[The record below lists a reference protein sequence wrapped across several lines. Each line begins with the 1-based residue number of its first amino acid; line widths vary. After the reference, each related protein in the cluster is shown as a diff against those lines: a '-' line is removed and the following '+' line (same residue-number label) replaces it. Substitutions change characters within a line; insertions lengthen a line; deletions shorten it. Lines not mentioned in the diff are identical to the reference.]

1 MLRRDLSQT
10 HSISTQML
18 ICEFIDRTG
27 FCPTENYYHTVI
39 EPEYMKSDI
48 DKDAWCKQWKKGDG
62 IQKAYDAIAE
72 EVNEE
77 YRQTLNLEAEV
88 KGLKSEISRVRDENQ
103 AFHDDRRQRIDERI
117 AMASFLIEQS
127 AKWSATDLR
136 EKAIEMIGEKAYL
149 RYKIEHNINLWEMDK
164 ELLIENLK

>member
-1 MLRRDLSQT
+1 MT
-10 HSISTQML
+10 IKEFTQ
-18 ICEFIDRTG
+18 RTG
-27 FCPTENYYHTVI
+27 FQPTNEYYHEVI
-39 EPEYMKSDI
+39 NSDYMRSDL
-48 DKDAWCKQWKKGDG
+48 DKDTWCKQWKKQGG
-62 IQKAYDAIAE
+62 IQKAYDAIAD

-103 AFHDDRRQRIDERI
+103 ALHDDRRQRIDERI

-136 EKAIEMIGEKAYL
+136 EKAIEMIGEKAYIL
-149 RYKIEHNINLWEMDK
+149 YKIEHNINLWEMDK
-164 ELLIENLK
+164 ELLIEILK

>member
-1 MLRRDLSQT
+1 MT
-10 HSISTQML
+10 IKEFTQ
-18 ICEFIDRTG
+18 RTG
-27 FCPTENYYHTVI
+27 FQPTNEYYHEVI
-39 EPEYMKSDI
+39 NPDYMKSDL
-48 DKDAWCKQWKKGDG
+48 DKDAWCKQWKKNNG

-88 KGLKSEISRVRDENQ
+88 KGLKSDISRVRDENQ
-103 AFHDDRRQRIDERI
+103 ALHDDRRQRIDERI

-136 EKAIEMIGEKAYL
+136 EKAIEMIGKKAYIL
-149 RYKIEHNINLWEMDK
+149 YKIEHNINLWEADK
-164 ELLIENLK
+164 ELLIEILK